1 MTRKFIG
8 FGAKDI
14 EARAQSHPEDIPE
27 LIKELQ
33 HRKSGAAKRL
43 LIKLQS
49 GGGNAPPPPPTQSDF
64 FSKSSADTD
73 SDGARNDD
81 TTQAQ
86 RRRRERPFNWSKLN
100 GFPPTDEQEKAVD
113 HFVSGDSMK
122 ISAFAGT
129 GKTSTLRFLAATAP
143 KERGL
148 YLAFNRSIAKE
159 ARSVFTAKT
168 DCRTTHSAALT
179 DLRPRYAFP
188 RDKWFNDI
196 GPKQL
201 ASAWQV
207 GRYDAGAMI
216 LEPDM
221 VTYLA
226 IQAVKR
232 FCQSG
237 DDEVEARHVR
247 LAGKALGLS
256 AERRVELE
264 EFILAMARQ
273 LWASRISEKSD
284 IPLGHDGYLKLWS
297 ISKPQ
302 LAYSFVL
309 LDEAQDTNPAVLSI
323 LKRQKTQMIYVGD
336 KHQQIYE
343 WRGAEN
349 AMETIEGIPETHLTM
364 SFRFGPA
371 IADAANRVLAALG
384 ESKSLVG
391 NPNKRSE
398 VVGEGIARAVLTRS
412 NAMLFREIVNAI
424 DNNMKPHVVGGTRE
438 MKALLNDVDRLQKG
452 EPGARPEF
460 FGFTNWA
467 EVVEYAQKPE
477 GENLA
482 QFVNL
487 VEQMGRSA
495 LWRAVLSTTD
505 TEADADIV
513 VSTAHKAKGRE
524 WKSVRLSEDFAS
536 AELEN
541 GRIPYSEARL
551 FYVAMTRA
559 EERLVVDPALLYAF
573 THKLT
578 PDTPDGRRAAPD
590 LGLDDDSAGLT
601 E

>member
-1 MTRKFIG
+1 MTRRFIG
-8 FGAKDI
+8 MRASDI
-14 EARAQSHPEDIPE
+14 EVRARSHPDEIPE
-27 LIKELQ
+27 LIAELE
-33 HRKSGAAKRL
+33 HRNSGAARRL
-43 LIKLQS
+43 LERLKLS
-49 GGGNAPPPPPTQSDF
+49 KEKPPPRAPEQRDIFDRSSSQDEGEDAANSDCP
-64 FSKSSADTD
+64 KA
-73 SDGARNDD
+73 
-81 TTQAQ
+81 
-86 RRRRERPFNWSKLN
+86 RRRERPFDWKTLA

-113 HFVSGDSMK
+113 HFIRSDSMK

-148 YLAFNRSIAKE
+148 YLAFNRAIAKE
-159 ARSVFTAKT
+159 ARGVFTAKT
-168 DCRTTHSAALT
+168 DCRTTHSAALK

-188 RDKWFNDI
+188 KEKWFDNI

-201 ASAWQV
+201 ASAWEIE
-207 GRYDAGAMI
+207 RYDAGSMV

-221 VTYLA
+221 TTYLA

-232 FCQSG
+232 FCHSG
-237 DDEVEARHVR
+237 DDDVGAHHVR

-264 EFILAMARQ
+264 EFVLAMARQ

-302 LAYSFVL
+302 LAYAFVL
-309 LDEAQDTNPAVLSI
+309 LDEAQDTNPAILSI

-349 AMETIEGIPETHLTM
+349 AMETIEGVAETHLTM

-371 IADAANRVLAALG
+371 IADAANQVLAALG
-384 ESKSLVG
+384 ESKPLVG
-391 NPNKRSE
+391 DPNKRSE
-398 VVGEGIARAVLTRS
+398 VVGDGSARAVLTRS
-412 NAMLFREIVNAI
+412 NAMLFREIVNAL
-424 DNNMKPHVVGGTRE
+424 DNNMRPHVVGGTKD
-438 MKALLNDVDRLQKG
+438 MKAMLRDVDRLQRG

-467 EVVEYAQKPE
+467 EVVEYALKPE

-482 QFVNL
+482 PFVNL
-487 VEQMGRSA
+487 VEQLGRGA
-495 LWRAVLSTTD
+495 LWRAILSTTD
-505 TEADADIV
+505 DEADADIV
-513 VSTAHKAKGRE
+513 ASTAHKAKGRE

-573 THKLT
+573 THKLA
-578 PDTPDGRRAAPD
+578 PDALDGRRAAPD

>member
-1 MTRKFIG
+1 MTRRFIG

-14 EARAQSHPEDIPE
+14 EARAQSNPEDIPDLIEE
-27 LIKELQ
+27 LT
-33 HRKSGAAKRL
+33 HRKSAGARRL
-43 LIKLQS
+43 LEKLKRT
-49 GGGNAPPPPPTQSDF
+49 GGKAPPRAPKQSDLF
-64 FSKSSADTD
+64 DAGSIQDGGKGESSAHP
-73 SDGARNDD
+73 
-81 TTQAQ
+81 QM
-86 RRRRERPFNWSKLN
+86 RRRERPFNWEKLN
-100 GFPPTDEQEKAVD
+100 RFPPTDEQEKAVD
-113 HFVSGDSMK
+113 HFIKGDSMK

-159 ARSVFTAKT
+159 AKGVFTAKT

-188 RDKWFNDI
+188 KDKWFNDV

-201 ASAWQV
+201 ASAWEID
-207 GRYDAGAMI
+207 RYDAGAMI

-226 IQAVKR
+226 LQAVKR
-232 FCQSG
+232 FCHSG
-237 DDEVEARHVR
+237 DDEVEGRHVR
-247 LAGKALGLS
+247 LAGKALGLA

-264 EFILAMARQ
+264 EFVLAMARQ
-273 LWASRISEKSD
+273 LWASRISESSD

-302 LAYSFVL
+302 LAYAFVL

-349 AMETIEGIPETHLTM
+349 AMETIEGVSETHLTM

-384 ESKSLVG
+384 ESRSLVG

-398 VVGEGIARAVLTRS
+398 VVGEGSSRTVLTRS
-412 NAMLFREIVNAI
+412 NAMLFREIVNAL
-424 DNNMKPHVVGGTRE
+424 DNSMTPHVVGGTRD
-438 MKALLNDVDRLQKG
+438 MTAMLRDVDRLQRG

-487 VEQMGRSA
+487 VEQMGRGA
-495 LWRAVLSTTD
+495 LWRAILSTTD
-505 TEADADIV
+505 SEVDADIV

-559 EERLVVDPALLYAF
+559 EERLVVDPALLHAF

-578 PDTPDGRRAAPD
+578 PDAPDGRRAAPD